1 MGVMKIGELAEHAG
15 VNVQTVR
22 YYERRDL
29 LPEPE
34 RTASGYREYDV
45 DDVRRLNFILRAK
58 ELGFTLSEIRDLMG
72 LRASTGATADDVRR
86 RAQEKI
92 EDVEGKL
99 RDLQRIR
106 DGLARVVRSC
116 DAHGPPDECALIH
129 ALQGESTG

>member
-1 MGVMKIGELAEHAG
+1 MKIGELAGHAG

-34 RTASGYREYDV
+34 RTASGYREYDA
-45 DDVRRLNFILRAK
+45 DDLRRLRFILRAK
-58 ELGFTLSEIRDLMG
+58 ELGFTLTEIRDLLG
-72 LRASTGATADDVRR
+72 LRASTDATADDVRR

-92 EDVEGKL
+92 DDVEGKL
-99 RDLQRIR
+99 RDLQRIHE
-106 DGLARVVRSC
+106 GLARVVRSC

-129 ALQGESTG
+129 ALHGESTG

>member
-1 MGVMKIGELAEHAG
+1 MKIGELADRAG

-22 YYERRDL
+22 YYERRNL

-34 RTASGYREYDV
+34 RTASGYRRYDA
-45 DDVRRLNFILRAK
+45 DDLQRLQFILRAK
-58 ELGFTLSEIRDLMG
+58 ELGFTLSEVRDLLG
-72 LRASTGATADDVRR
+72 LRASSGASADDVRR

-106 DGLARVVRSC
+106 EGLVRVVRSC
-116 DAHGPPDECALIH
+116 DAHGPPEECALIH
-129 ALQGESTG
+129 ALHGEATG

>member
-1 MGVMKIGELAEHAG
+1 MKIGELADRTG

-34 RTASGYREYDV
+34 RTASGYREYDA
-45 DDVRRLNFILRAK
+45 DDLRRLHFILRAK
-58 ELGFTLSEIRDLMG
+58 ELGFTLTEIRDLLG

-92 EDVEGKL
+92 DDVEGKL
-99 RDLQRIR
+99 RDLQRIHE
-106 DGLARVVRSC
+106 GLARVVRSC
-116 DAHGPPDECALIH
+116 DAHGAPEECALIH
-129 ALQGESTG
+129 ALQGEGLR

>member
-1 MGVMKIGELAEHAG
+1 MKIGELADRAG

-22 YYERRDL
+22 YYERRAL

-45 DDVRRLNFILRAK
+45 ADLRRLQFILRAK
-58 ELGFTLSEIRDLMG
+58 ELGFTLTEIRDLLG
-72 LRASTGATADDVRR
+72 LRSSTGATADDVRR

-92 EDVEGKL
+92 DDVDRRL
-99 RDLQRIR
+99 RDLKRIH

-129 ALQGESTG
+129 ALHGEATD